1 MFGMRPAER
10 GNGRMMKCSIC
21 GRRLKDTRS
30 KELGYG
36 PVCYKR
42 KFGTTMHA
50 SRKTAR
56 APIGEKADQDLP
68 GQMSMDDYLQV
79 LSRQ

>member
-1 MFGMRPAER
+1 MMR
-10 GNGRMMKCSIC
+10 CSIC
-21 GRRLKDTRS
+21 GRRLKDARS
-30 KELGYG
+30 RELGYG

-42 KFGTTMHA
+42 KFGTNMHA
-50 SRKTAR
+50 SRKAVE
-56 APIGEKADQDLP
+56 APVEEKDDQDLP